1 MSIVIKVDENGNIV
15 IPQNLFGKRMPDAKY
30 TVEQM
35 GNMLTVVPLDKDSS
49 EFDVEEWIKRFD
61 DWMASLPNRGKIIPN
76 TTFSREE
83 LYD

>member
-15 IPQNLFGKRMPDAKY
+15 IPQNLFGNRIPNAKY
-30 TVEQM
+30 TVEQI
-35 GNMLTVVPLDKDSS
+35 GNVLTVVPLDNDSS

-61 DWMASLPNRGKIIPN
+61 DWMASLPNRGKVIPN
-76 TTFSREE
+76 MTFSREE